1 MSTPC
6 TSPGTRRPE
15 AALSLRP
22 ARPEDAAELSRIALG
37 AKAALG
43 YAPQLIG
50 RWRAELSI
58 DARIIREH
66 LVWAACLEDGRI
78 AGFFSLILCD
88 GGARLDHLWVA
99 TDCQRQGI
107 GGRLMDKAWVL
118 AIEHHAGAVSIDAEP
133 LAEAFYLRQGFHRV
147 AVVAAPIPGS
157 PERMRP
163 QMLRLCAAG
172 ST

>member
-6 TSPGTRRPE
+6 TSPETKRPE
-15 AALSLRP
+15 APPLLRP

-50 RWRAELSI
+50 RWRAELTI

-66 LVWAACLEDGRI
+66 QVWAACLKDGRI
-78 AGFFSLILCD
+78 AGFFCLVLCG

-107 GGRLMDKAWVL
+107 GSLLMDKAWAL
-118 AIEHHAGAVSIDAEP
+118 AIECRAGAVSIDAEP
-133 LAEAFYLRQGFHRV
+133 QAEAFYLRQGFRRV

-157 PERMRP
+157 PQRVRP
-163 QMLRLCAAG
+163 QMLRLRVAG
-172 ST
+172 GA